1 MTANSRGCLIPPPP
15 PPPVEFQAT
24 GSGSAI
30 SSYLVGMS
38 GESKKEVQGSLT
50 AESKLRVRRLS
61 VAFIHSTAIG

>member
-1 MTANSRGCLIPPPP
+1 
-15 PPPVEFQAT
+15 
-24 GSGSAI
+24 
-30 SSYLVGMS
+30 MS